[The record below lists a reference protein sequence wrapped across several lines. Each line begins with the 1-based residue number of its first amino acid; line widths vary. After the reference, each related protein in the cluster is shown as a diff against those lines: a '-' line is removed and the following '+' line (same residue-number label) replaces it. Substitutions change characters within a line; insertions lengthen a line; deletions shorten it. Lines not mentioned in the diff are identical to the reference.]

1 MTIAIGNDHAGYA
14 LKVKLMEM
22 LKDKYEFTD
31 YGCYSAERYDYP
43 DAAEAVANAIVAGK
57 HERGILICGSGI
69 GISIAANKVP
79 GIRAAACQSHFAAKC
94 SICTMMPIFS
104 ALENESLGREKQRKW
119 SRFGWKAS
127 WKAAAI
133 WDELKKF
140 MQSKQSIASNCK
152 TKENK
157 EVCRMFM

>member
-31 YGCYSAERYDYP
+31 YGCYSTERYDYP

-79 GIRAAACQSHFAAKC
+79 GIRAAAW
-94 SICTMMPIFS
+94 
-104 ALENESLGREKQRKW
+104 QRW
-119 SRFGWKAS
+119 LRSGSRAS
-127 WKAAAI
+127 WKAAVI
-133 WDELKKF
+133 WVASRKSTRSRPSTASKTTPDKLKELRTYGTD
-140 MQSKQSIASNCK
+140 SCYGSPADPA
-152 TKENK
+152 
-157 EVCRMFM
+157 